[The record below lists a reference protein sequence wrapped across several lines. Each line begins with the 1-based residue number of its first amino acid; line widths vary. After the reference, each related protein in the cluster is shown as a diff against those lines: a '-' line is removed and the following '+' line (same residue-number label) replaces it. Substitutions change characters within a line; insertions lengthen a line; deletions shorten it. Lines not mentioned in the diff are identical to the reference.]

1 MSMRECRRPYRDEG
15 ARTRF
20 SYHPT
25 PEAEE
30 LLTVLGTLQQ
40 WGDNHVPP
48 RGGPTSLRRTAR
60 GQRPV
65 SVAFVDDEGRVVA
78 PSDVVFVSRS

>member
-40 WGDNHVPP
+40 WASVRF
-48 RGGPTSLRRTAR
+48 RGCPFHDAAVELTGLIDRAIASGSGP
-60 GQRPV
+60 
-65 SVAFVDDEGRVVA
+65 
-78 PSDVVFVSRS
+78 